1 MATEVATA
9 VVPIVETR
17 GGDAAPLI
25 VAFCLTDLRAV
36 VKAPW
41 TSPRVA
47 TEVATAVVPM
57 VAVVKAPWT
66 SPRVATEVAT
76 AVVPMV
82 AVVKAPWTSPRVA
95 TEVATTVV
103 PMVEA
108 RDDDAAPLIVAFS
121 LTDLRNPI
129 S

>member
-1 MATEVATA
+1 MVAVVKAPWTSPWVATEVATA
-9 VVPIVETR
+9 VVPMVETR

-25 VAFCLTDLRAV
+25 VAFCLTDLRAM

-66 SPRVATEVAT
+66 SPR
-76 AVVPMV
+76 
-82 AVVKAPWTSPRVA
+82 
-95 TEVATTVV
+95 ATTVV

>member
-1 MATEVATA
+1 MVAVVKAPWTSPWMVTEVATA
-9 VVPIVETR
+9 VVPMVETR
-17 GGDAAPLI
+17 GGDVAPLI

-76 AVVPMV
+76 
-82 AVVKAPWTSPRVA
+82 
-95 TEVATTVV
+95 TVV

-108 RDDDAAPLIVAFS
+108 HDDDATPLIVAFS